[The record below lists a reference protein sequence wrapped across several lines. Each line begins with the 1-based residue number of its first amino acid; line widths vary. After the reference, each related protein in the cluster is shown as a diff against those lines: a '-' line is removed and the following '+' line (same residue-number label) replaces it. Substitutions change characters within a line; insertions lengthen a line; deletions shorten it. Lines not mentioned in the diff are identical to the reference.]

1 MVRSAHHHRCPAHEN
16 APSARRTRNQ
26 RRREHLRRIQPM
38 TREQQLAFIEEA
50 RAARRAAQQVDEGD
64 VAAVVMWNEPK
75 AELAGCQRSWRGSYR
90 LIPLWACQL
99 VEGNVR

>member
-75 AELAGCQRSWRGSYR
+75 AKMMGF
-90 LIPLWACQL
+90 
-99 VEGNVR
+99 